1 MQRVAEILLKRVL
14 PILEEKSEPK
24 AGLLFDGANS
34 FLSSSSDFDL
44 ADPTVEDLNLTHQ
57 QVAHLAVLIEEGRVS
72 PAGEAKIVSALVDR
86 GNRDNI
92 NDNNENNG
100 VIDVEDVITAL
111 DLWMT
116 NDDEWIR
123 SLALVR
129 VKEETRNLVKDNP
142 KKNARGK
149 MNAIGRTLK
158 DSGLSANPLVVKTIV
173 EEEIRKLKKT

>member
-14 PILEEKSEPK
+14 PILEERSKPK

-34 FLSSSSDFDL
+34 FLSSDL
-44 ADPTVEDLNLTHQ
+44 DVADPTVEDLNLTHR
-57 QVAHLAVLIEEGRVS
+57 QVAHLAVLVEEGKVS
-72 PAGEAKIVSALVDR
+72 PAAEAKIVSALVDR
-86 GNRDNI
+86 GDQDNI
-92 NDNNENNG
+92 NENNEDNG
-100 VIDVEDVITAL
+100 VEDVITAA
-111 DLWMT
+111 DLWMS

-129 VKEETRNLVKDNP
+129 AKEEIRNLAKDNP

-158 DSGLSANPLVVKTIV
+158 DSGLRANPLLVKTVV
-173 EEEIRKLKKT
+173 EEEIKKLKKA